1 MKAHLTLLNNTEI
14 VINEFHPDDLTPKR
28 LLLICKYDEIINGIH
43 NQIKWYYHNYKINN
57 SLKNFRIIETKDPDT
72 NTTYSR
78 LYIDNFKHKDHLG
91 KYKCQYKGIF
101 RTVKIISKKN
111 KLSTSNRLVNQ
122 PENNRAAASI
132 ALYSFGTF
140 EAYLLI
146 YSLILFKS
154 R

>member
-14 VINEFHPDDLTPKR
+14 VINEFNPDDLTPKR

-101 RTVKIISKKN
+101 RTVKIITKKN
-111 KLSTSNRLVNQ
+111 KLSTSNRLVNK
-122 PENNRAAASI
+122 PEYNRAAAS
-132 ALYSFGTF
+132 FGNI
-140 EAYLLI
+140 EAYFLI
-146 YSLILFKS
+146 NFLILFKL